1 MTEQN
6 VNLYFQSF
14 DDNEKTKI
22 VFQVSVKIMLLIID
36 LLLIDNKKTE
46 NNG

>member
-14 DDNEKTKI
+14 DDNEKTKF